1 MTATYFIALHL
12 YPFTYGDNF
21 ILCKKRKKAWN
32 LPICTFDF
40 SGSNL
45 LTKFASASV
54 NALFNDRL
62 ENTKKL
68 LAHVIYSLKVVSNI
82 ENPLPRNLLCF
93 ADISHGLLNFLK
105 WICCCVSMVLLFPE
119 NFRCSFH
126 MRWHLLH
133 SRTPILLLNP
143 PTSVQ

>member
-40 SGSNL
+40 LGSNL

-82 ENPLPRNLLCF
+82 ENPLPPNILCF
-93 ADISHGLLNFLK
+93 ADISARLVK
-105 WICCCVSMVLLFPE
+105 FPE
-119 NFRCSFH
+119 VN
-126 MRWHLLH
+126 
-133 SRTPILLLNP
+133 LLLCEYGAAV
-143 PTSVQ
+143 SRKFQMFISYEMASFAL